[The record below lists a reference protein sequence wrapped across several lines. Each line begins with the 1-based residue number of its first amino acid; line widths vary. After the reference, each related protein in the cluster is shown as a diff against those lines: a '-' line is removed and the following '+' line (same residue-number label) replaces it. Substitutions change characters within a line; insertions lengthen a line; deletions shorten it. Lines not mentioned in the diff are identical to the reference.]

1 MRILA
6 VVPAYNEQEAIGA
19 VVAELKALAEP
30 VDVLVVDDGSSD
42 ETAARARA
50 AGARVCTLPCNMGIG
65 VAVQT
70 GFMYAVRHGYAMAC
84 QFDGDGQHV
93 AGEIAHLT
101 VPILSGEAD
110 VVIGSRFLGVRSHRP
125 PLLRRIGILWLRGL
139 IGLLTGARLTDVT
152 SGFRA
157 YGARAVSFLA
167 EHYPAQFPEPESIV
181 ALRRH
186 GFRITEVPV
195 QMRDREHGRSSIG
208 PVKSFWYAVRVSLG
222 VVVTSIRARALL
234 KEAG

>member
-6 VVPAYNEQEAIGA
+6 VVPAYNEQDAISG
-19 VVAELKALAEP
+19 VVADLKACPER

-70 GFMYAVRHGYAMAC
+70 GFMYAARHSYGVAC
-84 QFDGDGQHV
+84 QFDGDGQHM
-93 AGEIAHLT
+93 AGEIPRLVA
-101 VPILSGEAD
+101 PIVSGVAD
-110 VVIGSRFLGVRSHRP
+110 VVVGSRFLDMTSHRP
-125 PLLRRIGILWLRGL
+125 PLVRRVGIVWLRGL
-139 IGLLTGARLTDVT
+139 INLLTGTRVSDVT

-157 YGARAVSFLA
+157 YNARAVSFLA

-181 ALRRH
+181 ALHRH
-186 GFRITEVPV
+186 DFRIAEVAV
-195 QMRDREHGRSSIG
+195 EMRDREHGQSSIG
-208 PVKSFWYAVRVSLG
+208 PLKSLWYAVRVSLG
-222 VVVTSIRARALL
+222 VIVTRIRARVTW
-234 KEAG
+234 KEAA